1 MTPAE
6 QRALD
11 AIDMDTLV
19 AMVCDLVA
27 IESTSGRETPAQE
40 FVAAQL
46 AAAGMDV
53 DQWELDV
60 EMLRRD
66 PAYSAEVER
75 THALGV
81 VGHIGKGDGPTLI
94 LNGHVDVVPAG
105 DRDRWSVDPWRGTVR
120 GDRIYGRGSVDMKGP
135 LCCAIAAVRAIRD
148 ADIRLEGRAVIQSVV
163 GEEDGG
169 IGTLAAIRRG
179 WRGYRGDAAIVLE
192 PTQLVVAPAQAG
204 AFNFRVTVPGLSA
217 HGALR
222 SEGVSAIEKF
232 FPVYRAL
239 EALEQRRNSRPRHP
253 MFERDALPY
262 AICVGT
268 LKAGDWASTVPE
280 SLVFEGRLGIA
291 PDEDPVLA
299 RKELVDAVAG
309 AAADDAW
316 LADHPPRV
324 EWWGGQFAPAAISP
338 QHPIV
343 ATLMAACTDLTGTAP
358 PVHGMPF
365 GADMRLLVNEG
376 ATPTVLFGP
385 GDVRRAHAPD
395 EFITISELEAATR
408 ALVLT
413 IMRFAG
419 GESTSVTPRGPAPS
433 RT

>member
-1 MTPAE
+1 MITPTE
-6 QRALD
+6 RRALD
-11 AIDMDTLV
+11 AIDIDALV

-40 FVAAQL
+40 YVAAQL
-46 AAAGMDV
+46 AAVGMEV

-60 EMLRRD
+60 DTLRRD

-81 VGHIGKGDGPTLI
+81 VGRTGKGDGPALI

-105 DRDRWSVDPWRGTVR
+105 ERDRWSVDPWRGTVR
-120 GDRIYGRGSVDMKGP
+120 HGRIYGRGSVDMKGP
-135 LCCAIAAVRAIRD
+135 LCCAIAAVRAVRD
-148 ADIRLEGRAVIQSVV
+148 AGVSLGGRAMIQSVV

-179 WRGYRGDAAIVLE
+179 YRGDAAIVLE
-192 PTQLVVAPAQAG
+192 PTELVVAPAQAG

-232 FPVYRAL
+232 ILVYRAL
-239 EALEQRRNSRPRHP
+239 EALEQRRNTRPRHP
-253 MFERDALPY
+253 MFEGAERPY

-291 PDEDPVLA
+291 VDEDPVLA
-299 RKELVDAVAG
+299 RQELVAALAG
-309 AAADDAW
+309 AAAGDDW
-316 LADHPPRV
+316 LRAHPPV
-324 EWWGGQFAPAAISP
+324 LEWWGGQFAPAAISP

-343 ATLMAACTDLTGTAP
+343 ATIMAACTDLTGTAP
-358 PVHGMPF
+358 RMHGMPF

-395 EFITISELEAATR
+395 EFVTMPELEAATR

-419 GESTSVTPRGPAPS
+419 VSTR
-433 RT
+433 

>member
-1 MTPAE
+1 LITPTE

-11 AIDMDTLV
+11 SIDIDKLV
-19 AMVCDLVA
+19 PMVCDLVA

-46 AAAGMDV
+46 AAVGMEV
-53 DQWELDV
+53 DLWELDIDT
-60 EMLRRD
+60 LRHD

-75 THALGV
+75 TDALGV
-81 VGHIGKGDGPTLI
+81 VGSTGKGDGPWLI

-105 DRDRWSVDPWRGTVR
+105 KRDRWSVDPWRGTVR
-120 GDRIYGRGSVDMKGP
+120 NGRIYGRGSVDMKGP
-135 LCCAIAAVRAIRD
+135 LCCAIAAVGALRD
-148 ADIRLEGRAVIQSVV
+148 AGISLEGRAMIQSVV

-179 WRGYRGDAAIVLE
+179 YRGDAAIVLE
-192 PTQLVVAPAQAG
+192 PTELVVAPAQAG

-222 SEGVSAIEKF
+222 SEGVSAIDKF
-232 FPVYRAL
+232 IPVYRAL
-239 EALEQRRNSRPRHP
+239 QALEQRRNSRPRHP
-253 MFERDALPY
+253 MFEGAELPY

-268 LKAGDWASTVPE
+268 LNAGDWASTVPE

-291 PDEDPVLA
+291 VDEDHAQA
-299 RKELVDAVAG
+299 RRELVDAVAG

-316 LADHPPRV
+316 LREHPPVV

-338 QHPIV
+338 QHPLVGTIV
-343 ATLMAACTDLTGTAP
+343 GACTDLTGNAP
-358 PVHGMPF
+358 PMRGMPF

-376 ATPTVLFGP
+376 ATPSVLFGP
-385 GDVRRAHAPD
+385 GDIRRAHAPD
-395 EFITISELEAATR
+395 EFVTIPELEMATR

-419 GESTSVTPRGPAPS
+419 VSTR
-433 RT
+433 

>member
-1 MTPAE
+1 MITPTE
-6 QRALD
+6 RRALD
-11 AIDMDTLV
+11 SIDIDTLV

-40 FVAAQL
+40 FVATQL
-46 AAAGMDV
+46 AAVGMEV
-53 DQWELDV
+53 EQWELDV
-60 EMLRRD
+60 DTLRRD

-81 VGHIGKGDGPTLI
+81 VASTGKGDGPSLI

-105 DRDRWSVDPWRGTVR
+105 ARDRWSVDPWRGTVR

-135 LCCAIAAVRAIRD
+135 LCCAIAAVRALRD
-148 ADIRLEGRAVIQSVV
+148 AGISLGGRAMIQSVV

-169 IGTLAAIRRG
+169 IGTLAAVR
-179 WRGYRGDAAIVLE
+179 RGYRGDAAIVLE
-192 PTQLVVAPAQAG
+192 PTELVVAPAQAG
-204 AFNFRVTVPGLSA
+204 AFNFRVTVPGRSA

-232 FPVYRAL
+232 IPVYRAL
-239 EALEQRRNSRPRHP
+239 EALEQRRNNRPRHP
-253 MFERDALPY
+253 LFEGAELPY

-268 LKAGDWASTVPE
+268 LKAGDWASTVAE

-291 PDEDPVLA
+291 VDEDPVLA
-299 RKELVDAVAG
+299 RQELVDAVAG
-309 AAADDAW
+309 AAAGDDW
-316 LADHPPRV
+316 LRAHPPV
-324 EWWGGQFAPAAISP
+324 LEWWGGQFAPAAISP

-343 ATLMAACTDLTGTAP
+343 ATIMAACTDLTGTAP
-358 PVHGMPF
+358 RMHGMPF

-376 ATPTVLFGP
+376 AIPTVLFGP
-385 GDVRRAHAPD
+385 GDIRRAHAPD
-395 EFITISELEAATR
+395 EFVTIPELEAATR

-419 GESTSVTPRGPAPS
+419 VGTR
-433 RT
+433 

>member
-1 MTPAE
+1 MIAPAE
-6 QRALD
+6 QRALE
-11 AIDMDTLV
+11 AIDIDALV

-40 FVAAQL
+40 FVATQL
-46 AAAGMDV
+46 AALGMEV
-53 DQWELDV
+53 DQWKLDV
-60 EMLRRD
+60 DMLRRD

-75 THALGV
+75 TNALGV
-81 VGHIGKGDGPTLI
+81 VGRTGKGDGPCLI

-120 GDRIYGRGSVDMKGP
+120 SGRIYGRGSVDMKGP
-135 LCCAIAAVRAIRD
+135 LCCAIAAVRALRD
-148 ADIRLEGRAVIQSVV
+148 AGISLEGRAVIQSVV

-169 IGTLAAIRRG
+169 IGTLAAIR
-179 WRGYRGDAAIVLE
+179 RGYRGDAAIVLE

-204 AFNFRVTVPGLSA
+204 AFNFRVTVPGLAA

-232 FPVYRAL
+232 IPVYRAL
-239 EALEQRRNSRPRHP
+239 EALEQRRNRRPRHP
-253 MFERDALPY
+253 MFEDAALPY

-291 PDEDPVLA
+291 VDEDPALA

-309 AAADDAW
+309 AAPDDDW
-316 LADHPPRV
+316 LRAHPPV
-324 EWWGGQFAPAAISP
+324 LEWWGGQFAPAAIST

-343 ATLMAACTDLTGTAP
+343 ATIMAACTDLTGTAP
-358 PVHGMPF
+358 PMHGMPF

-385 GDVRRAHAPD
+385 GDIRRAHAPD
-395 EFITISELEAATR
+395 EFVTIPELEAATR
-408 ALVLT
+408 ALVLS

-419 GESTSVTPRGPAPS
+419 VSPQ
-433 RT
+433 